1 MSDFKEEFLA
11 NVVQDVPNF
20 DFLQELAPVKASGKK
35 DAHSLN
41 QLLRLVEAYEEAVKV
56 KGIHKWFDPEGDY
69 PIDVC
74 PKHKAFFKAGKEYPE
89 RLFMAANRV
98 GKSIGGAYES
108 TCHLTGVY
116 PTWWEGRRFD
126 HPVDG
131 WAVGPDARTVRD
143 TIQKELIGGLGE
155 WGTGMIPA
163 HLLGQASALQGTPQ
177 AIDIIRIKHVSGG
190 WSTLGF
196 KNYKQDIKAFMGTSR
211 HFVWPDEECPIEI
224 WNECNIRTATV
235 KGIMYATFT
244 PLQGLTRM
252 VVNFCKQ
259 ADFLE
264 GARPIIALNKEDFD
278 EIDEEKASEVVGFG
292 IKKAVIQAGWDDAPW
307 LDAETKE
314 RLLADTPEYLKDARS
329 KGIPSMGAGAVY
341 PIPLENVIVDPF
353 TIPDNWPRMYG
364 LDVGWNRCLAK
375 DSMVLLPDGT
385 QKAIQELKVG
395 DTVLAFDFATE
406 NLVPTKV
413 VDTFKGRA
421 SNMVTVGISEE
432 QKLTCTD
439 DHPFAHRAQ
448 AQDKIRFKKIS
459 EINGRIREF
468 QSVVLPSRWDV
479 EEEAE
484 VCSPEMARVL
494 GYLLGD
500 GCLTYSNRRLEFAQ
514 THEAFIDDMRS
525 CLEAVGVKM
534 SSYAN
539 NTIHHL
545 AGQAVG
551 DNAVLSFVRELG
563 LLGTNSSTKFIP
575 KQFLTAN
582 REIIKNLLV
591 GLIHTDGSVEGDNVR
606 YYTVSK
612 QLAEG
617 VKLLCLRLG
626 IYASISKDTRKRQLT
641 HNDVYR
647 VTMRRPDCLPLL
659 APKKLV
665 ATRPERKKRAD
676 RLLTI
681 YEKAPEQDIYCITVE
696 HPDHAF
702 VCNGFVVSNTAAVWA
717 AMDPNTDTIYIYD
730 EYYVGEQSIGVHA
743 LTISSKGKWI
753 RGAIDPATRGRGQA
767 DGMKLLRLWKET
779 GLKLIPAKNERE
791 SGISNILQRL
801 ATGRLKFFKT
811 CTNLGREYILYRRRT
826 NGTIEDE
833 NDHALDALRY
843 VINNQQYFASKQ
855 ESGAANGIKYT
866 ATRYKI

>member
-20 DFLQELAPVKASGKK
+20 DFLQELSPVKASGKK

-41 QLLRLVEAYEEAVKV
+41 QLLQLVEAYEEAVKV
-56 KGIHKWFDPEGDY
+56 KGIHKWFDPEGPY

-74 PKHKAFFKAGKEYPE
+74 PKHRAFFKAGKEYPE

-108 TCHLTGVY
+108 TCHLTGIY
-116 PTWWEGRRFD
+116 PDWWEGRRFD

-163 HLLGQASALQGTPQ
+163 HLLGKASALQGTPQ

-196 KNYKQDIKAFMGTSR
+196 KNYKQDIQAFMGTSR
-211 HFVWPDEECPIEI
+211 HFVWADEECPIEI

-235 KGIMYATFT
+235 KGMMLATFT

-264 GARPIIALNKEDFD
+264 GARPIVALTKEDFD
-278 EIDEEKASEVVGFG
+278 EVDEEKASEVVGFG

-364 LDVGWNRCLAK
+364 LDVGWNR
-375 DSMVLLPDGT
+375 
-385 QKAIQELKVG
+385 
-395 DTVLAFDFATE
+395 
-406 NLVPTKV
+406 
-413 VDTFKGRA
+413 
-421 SNMVTVGISEE
+421 
-432 QKLTCTD
+432 
-439 DHPFAHRAQ
+439 
-448 AQDKIRFKKIS
+448 
-459 EINGRIREF
+459 
-468 QSVVLPSRWDV
+468 
-479 EEEAE
+479 
-484 VCSPEMARVL
+484 
-494 GYLLGD
+494 
-500 GCLTYSNRRLEFAQ
+500 
-514 THEAFIDDMRS
+514 
-525 CLEAVGVKM
+525 
-534 SSYAN
+534 
-539 NTIHHL
+539 
-545 AGQAVG
+545 
-551 DNAVLSFVRELG
+551 
-563 LLGTNSSTKFIP
+563 
-575 KQFLTAN
+575 
-582 REIIKNLLV
+582 
-591 GLIHTDGSVEGDNVR
+591 
-606 YYTVSK
+606 
-612 QLAEG
+612 
-617 VKLLCLRLG
+617 
-626 IYASISKDTRKRQLT
+626 
-641 HNDVYR
+641 
-647 VTMRRPDCLPLL
+647 
-659 APKKLV
+659 
-665 ATRPERKKRAD
+665 
-676 RLLTI
+676 
-681 YEKAPEQDIYCITVE
+681 
-696 HPDHAF
+696 
-702 VCNGFVVSNTAAVWA
+702 TAAVWA
-717 AMDPNTDTIYIYD
+717 ALDPNTDTIYIYD
-730 EYYVGEQSIGVHA
+730 EYYVGEQSIGMHA
-743 LTISSKGKWI
+743 LTISGKGKWI

-855 ESGAANGIKYT
+855 ESGAANSIKYT
-866 ATRYKI
+866 PTRYGL